1 LNTPKTCWEICSLTG
16 PWLMNSILAVEWS
29 LWVQGKLLTSKFW
42 NSGKVWT
49 ATFFDLNQFV
59 IGWTSLA
66 RLLEAKPSGPRERTR
81 ASSEASPTI
90 FISHSSQDEDVIRVV
105 KHAFDELDLTPL
117 FNERHPTGG
126 PPVETLVERIANSKA
141 LFVFFTFNSIIG
153 TTRDWIIFELGAA
166 RAYDRPVFAWVQKAV
181 GKDSLPKL
189 LEQLTIY
196 RPFEVQSN
204 QGTIELVKD
213 VRQAAKNLP
222 L

>member
-1 LNTPKTCWEICSLTG
+1 
-16 PWLMNSILAVEWS
+16 M
-29 LWVQGKLLTSKFW
+29 
-42 NSGKVWT
+42 
-49 ATFFDLNQFV
+49 
-59 IGWTSLA
+59 
-66 RLLEAKPSGPRERTR
+66 
-81 ASSEASPTI
+81 SSTI

-105 KHAFDELDLTPL
+105 KQAFDELDLTPL
-117 FNERHPTGG
+117 FNERHPAGG

-141 LFVFFTFNSIIG
+141 LFVFFTFNSFSG

-166 RAYDRPVFAWVQKAV
+166 KAYDRPIFAWVQKAV

-222 L
+222 R